1 MKEAEIEHRISLDLG
16 MIWTEFGLPGD
27 VNPSKITLLRWRGA
41 LQGE

>member
-1 MKEAEIEHRISLDLG
+1 MKEAETEHRISLVLG
-16 MIWTEFGLPGD
+16 MIWAEYDLPGD